1 MIKDNLLD
9 IEKSIEEAL
18 KKSGRTDEKV
28 DIIAVTKTVDID
40 QINKALELGLTSIGE
55 NRVQEM
61 MEKHDIIGN
70 KANYH
75 MIGHLQTNKVR
86 NIIDKVSLVHSLDRM
101 SLAKELNKRARMNN
115 LIIDVLI
122 QVNVSEEESKYGLKV
137 DEVIPFLENTLK
149 YENIKIRGL
158 MTMAP
163 HLDNSEEVR
172 WVFRDLRKLS
182 ETIKNKNYNNVDMDI
197 LSMGM
202 TNDYELAIEEGSN
215 MIRVGRGLFG
225 KRNY

>member
-1 MIKDNLLD
+1 M
-9 IEKSIEEAL
+9 
-18 KKSGRTDEKV
+18 KKSGRTDNKV
-28 DIIAVTKTVDID
+28 EIIAVTKTIEIE
-40 QINKALELGLTSIGE
+40 QINQAIELGLTNIGE

-61 MEKHDIIGN
+61 MEKHNIIGD

-101 SLAKELNKRARMNN
+101 SLAKELNKRAKMND
-115 LIIDVLI
+115 LVIDVLI
-122 QVNVSEEESKYGLKV
+122 QVNVAEEESKFGLKV
-137 DEVIPFLENTLK
+137 EEVIPFLEEILK
-149 YENIKIRGL
+149 YENIKIKGL

-163 HLDNSEEVR
+163 HLDDSEDVR

-182 ETIKNKNYNNVDMDI
+182 ETIKDKNYNNVYMDI

-202 TNDYELAIEEGSN
+202 TNDYEIAIEEGSN

>member
-1 MIKDNLLD
+1 MLD
-9 IEKSIEEAL
+9 IEKNIEEAL
-18 KKSGRTDEKV
+18 RKSGRKDEKV
-28 DIIAVTKTVDID
+28 DVIAVTKTIGID
-40 QINKALELGLTSIGE
+40 QINKALELGLTNIGE

-61 MEKHDIIGN
+61 MRKHDIIGN

-101 SLAKELNKRARMNN
+101 PLAKELNKRASMNN
-115 LIIDVLI
+115 LVIDVLI
-122 QVNVSEEESKYGLKV
+122 QVNISEEESKYGLKV
-137 DEVIPFLENTLK
+137 DEVIPFLENLFK
-149 YENIKIRGL
+149 YKNIKIRGL

-163 HLDNSEEVR
+163 HLDNPEEVR

-182 ETIKNKNYNNVDMDI
+182 ETIKNKNYDNVDMDI

-202 TNDYELAIEEGSN
+202 TNDYKVAIEEGSN

-225 KRNY
+225 ERNY